1 MSTKMDENIENSGE
15 ESDNDSILDLDLNPD
30 GVIRPFMFEPQHSS
44 SSGEEEI
51 SVDKETQEEIQEETS
66 TRSRLGNR
74 EWCSYGNCQEMPTE
88 NECICCQEM
97 DVLGDRLDLEGNK
110 LQCITEHGSF
120 GPVCLLAD
128 VLRTALVGMHQVR
141 NDRLEDY
148 PSNESMRLA
157 GYRQFTWWTYNRL
170 GKGNR
175 RVIPSCVVASIRRN
189 YPDAAGNYTGF
200 KDAEDNDSW
209 PG

>member
-1 MSTKMDENIENSGE
+1 
-15 ESDNDSILDLDLNPD
+15 
-30 GVIRPFMFEPQHSS
+30 
-44 SSGEEEI
+44 
-51 SVDKETQEEIQEETS
+51 
-66 TRSRLGNR
+66 GNR
-74 EWCSYGNCQEMPTE
+74 KWCSCGNCQEMPTE

-97 DVLGDRLDLEGNK
+97 D
-110 LQCITEHGSF
+110 CITEHGSF

-148 PSNESMRLA
+148 PSNDMRLA

-189 YPDAAGNYTGF
+189 YPDAAGNYTGI
-200 KDAEDNDSW
+200 KRCR
-209 PG
+209 GQ